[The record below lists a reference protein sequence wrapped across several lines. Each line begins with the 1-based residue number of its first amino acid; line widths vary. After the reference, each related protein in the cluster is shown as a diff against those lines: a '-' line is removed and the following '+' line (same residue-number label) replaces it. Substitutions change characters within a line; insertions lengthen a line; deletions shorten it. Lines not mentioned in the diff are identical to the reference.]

1 MDLRPIFAHNL
12 RRLRLERGLSQFDI
26 AYRAK
31 IDPSYIGRIERTTTG
46 VGIDIIGRIV
56 DVLEIEPA
64 ELFHLTPDQTAR
76 MRAATRRRRKG

>member
-12 RRLRLERGLSQFDI
+12 RRLRLARGLSQFDV
-26 AYRAK
+26 AFRAN

-46 VGIDIIGRIV
+46 AGIDIIGRLV

-64 ELFHLTPDQTAR
+64 ELFYLTRDQAAR
-76 MRAATRRRRKG
+76 ARAAMRRR